1 MSRLAGI
8 TKEIVLVGINIA
20 GYGKDLKPKRVAGCP
35 PDAFT
40 PLGQLWGNPL
50 YDYNKMAQNG
60 YEWWINRIK
69 SALVLYDV
77 IRMISETP
85 SKIMNVYN
93 RKGSLQRGKD
103 ADILIIDKNYEVRGV
118 IAMGKTI
125 KSFV

>member
-1 MSRLAGI
+1 
-8 TKEIVLVGINIA
+8 
-20 GYGKDLKPKRVAGCP
+20 
-35 PDAFT
+35 
-40 PLGQLWGNPL
+40 
-50 YDYNKMAQNG
+50 
-60 YEWWINRIK
+60 
-69 SALVLYDV
+69 
-77 IRMISETP
+77 MISETP